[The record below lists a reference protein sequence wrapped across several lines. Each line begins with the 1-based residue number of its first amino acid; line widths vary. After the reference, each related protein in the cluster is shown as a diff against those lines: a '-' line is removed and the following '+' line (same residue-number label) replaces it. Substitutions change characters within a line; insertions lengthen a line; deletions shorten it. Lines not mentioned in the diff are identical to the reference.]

1 MLRADRA
8 ALVCDLAE
16 TYGVLDYRS
25 LPAQLVATLAAGLG
39 DDSRS
44 KRSLTNRSATRS
56 ETLLA
61 AAVDRLSRIAWLLSF
76 VCPHQGEPPKSVL
89 RAILGEEKNAA
100 SMDVQVYASAE
111 DFDAEWQR
119 RTEES
124 NGSTEQSGNRLCAG
138 YSIYGRRSTEGKKL
152 F

>member
-1 MLRADRA
+1 MLRADRD

-25 LPAQLVATLAAGLG
+25 LPTQLVATLAAGLG
-39 DDSRS
+39 DNSRS
-44 KRSLTNRSATRS
+44 KMKLLGRKATRM

-76 VCPHQGEPPKSVL
+76 VCPTQGEPPKSVL
-89 RAILGEEKNAA
+89 NAILGEAKDAA

-111 DFDAEWQR
+111 DFDAEWRR
-119 RTEES
+119 RTEAG
-124 NGSTEQSGNRLCAG
+124 NG
-138 YSIYGRRSTEGKKL
+138 
-152 F
+152 

>member
-25 LPAQLVATLAAGLG
+25 LPAQLVATLAAGLR

-44 KRSLTNRSATRS
+44 KMKLHGRKATRM

-61 AAVDRLSRIAWLLSF
+61 ATVDRLSRIAWLLSF

-89 RAILGEEKNAA
+89 NAILGEPKNSA
-100 SMDVQVYASAE
+100 SMDVQIYASAE
-111 DFDAEWQR
+111 DFDTEWQR
-119 RTEES
+119 RTEER
-124 NGSTEQSGNRLCAG
+124 NGCA
-138 YSIYGRRSTEGKKL
+138 E
-152 F
+152 

>member
-1 MLRADRA
+1 MGYFPELRTQRKKLLTLTGMLRADRD

-16 TYGVLDYRS
+16 TYGVLDYQS
-25 LPAQLVATLAAGLG
+25 LPVQLVATLAAGLG

-44 KRSLTNRSATRS
+44 KMKLHGRKATRT

-89 RAILGEEKNAA
+89 SAILGEAKHAA
-100 SMDVQVYASAE
+100 PMDVQIYASAE
-111 DFDAEWQR
+111 DFDAEWRR
-119 RTEES
+119 RTGAEH
-124 NGSTEQSGNRLCAG
+124 G
-138 YSIYGRRSTEGKKL
+138 
-152 F
+152 

>member
-1 MLRADRA
+1 MLRADRD

-16 TYGVLDYRS
+16 TYGVFDYKA
-25 LPAQLVATLAAGLG
+25 LPTQLVATLAAGLG

-44 KRSLTNRSATRS
+44 KMKLHGRKATRM

-89 RAILGEEKNAA
+89 NAILGADAPKTP
-100 SMDVQVYASAE
+100 MDVQVYASAE
-111 DFDAEWQR
+111 AFDAEWRR
-119 RTEES
+119 RT
-124 NGSTEQSGNRLCAG
+124 GVGH
-138 YSIYGRRSTEGKKL
+138 GRE
-152 F
+152 